1 MKFKSAD
8 ANKVLYLAEFPWLLI
23 STQARLTI
31 AEQYMIIQDTK
42 NKSKPRPN
50 DSQSTTIIVVPYL
63 EVIQIDKS
71 ALTRKYFQF
80 QWQKFWRRPVGMI

>member
-8 ANKVLYLAEFPWLLI
+8 ANKVFHLAEFPWLSISTLSI

-31 AEQYMIIQDTK
+31 VEQYMIIQDTK

-50 DSQSTTIIVVPYL
+50 DGQSTTIIMVPYL
-63 EVIQIDKS
+63 EVVIQIVNAK
-71 ALTRKYFQF
+71 LTKLHLQETTL
-80 QWQKFWRRPVGMI
+80 